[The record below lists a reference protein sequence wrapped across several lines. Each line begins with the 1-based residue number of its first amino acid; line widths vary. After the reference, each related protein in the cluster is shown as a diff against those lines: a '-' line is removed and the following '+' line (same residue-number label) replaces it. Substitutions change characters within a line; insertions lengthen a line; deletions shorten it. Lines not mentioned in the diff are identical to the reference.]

1 MSKSDNMTKKLLIL
15 AMKKIYNLNFSDVEN
30 EKTPDLILDNDK
42 DVGIEITVAIKSK
55 IMQGRHEYQK
65 ALKNNDT
72 NRFDKL
78 NKLGF
83 YATED
88 KFYEIDTKTGKKK
101 YLYTLEIVED
111 ILNSIDKK
119 NQKDYSNCKNVSL
132 AVYVENLHILIK
144 KQEILL
150 ELFNLIETNFKI
162 IYLFNQS
169 IILKFDLMKN
179 YISTDVYSYF
189 AYIEKGKVYNNEDA
203 INFLLNKNN
212 TEAN

>member
-88 KFYEIDTKTGKKK
+88 KFYEIDTRTGKKK

>member
-1 MSKSDNMTKKLLIL
+1 MSKSDNMTKKLLMS
-15 AMKKIYNLNFSDVEN
+15 AMAKIYNLNFLDVEN

-65 ALKNNDT
+65 ALKNSDT

-88 KFYEIDTKTGKKK
+88 KFYEIDERTGKKK
-101 YLYTLEIVED
+101 YLYTFEVVED
-111 ILNSIDKK
+111 ILNSINKK
-119 NQKDYSNCKNVSL
+119 NKKDYSNCKNVSL
-132 AVYVENLHILIK
+132 AIYVEYLHILVT
-144 KQEILL
+144 KQDIIL
-150 ELFNLIETNFKI
+150 ELFNLIETNFKV

-169 IILKFDLMKN
+169 IISKYDLTKN
-179 YISTDVYSYF
+179 CVKTDVYSYF
-189 AYIEKGKVYNNEDA
+189 AHIEKGKVYNNEDA

-212 TEAN
+212 NEVN